1 MAQILTRRQLEKISN
16 ENIILTFLAM
26 RKNILLQQNDLFQQN
41 KVIKKNFQVKWPSQ
55 ETNQKFIKKVTKD
68 L

>member
-1 MAQILTRRQLEKISN
+1 
-16 ENIILTFLAM
+16 M

-41 KVIKKNFQVKWPSQ
+41 KVIKNNFQVKWPSQ

-68 L
+68 LQILKENNTNLNNIQ

>member
-1 MAQILTRRQLEKISN
+1 M
-16 ENIILTFLAM
+16 LTFLAM

-41 KVIKKNFQVKWPSQ
+41 KVIKNNFQVKWPSQ